1 MSNGYPLDRLI
12 GIRERRYEQMTAQRR
27 HQQQVLQ
34 QTLKELEN
42 TRQELSAFLAFRE
55 KEIERRYSEI
65 MDCVRT
71 QEEIADFNSGLSQLY
86 EKEVQFRTEL
96 RGLEKKAEEERL
108 ALKRAEEQ
116 VVRAHKAVE
125 KLESHKVI
133 WLSGQKRLMEYRA
146 DLEMEDFRV
155 KKPEY

>member
-42 TRQELSAFLAFRE
+42 TRQELSAFLEYRE
-55 KEIERRYSEI
+55 KEIERRYAEI

-86 EKEVQFRTEL
+86 EKEVQLRAEL
-96 RGLEKKAEEERL
+96 LGLEKKVADARQALTQAE
-108 ALKRAEEQ
+108 AL

-133 WLSGQKRLMEYRA
+133 WLAGQKRLMEYRA

>member
-1 MSNGYPLDRLI
+1 M
-12 GIRERRYEQMTAQRR
+12 
-27 HQQQVLQ
+27 
-34 QTLKELEN
+34 K
-42 TRQELSAFLAFRE
+42 
-55 KEIERRYSEI
+55 
-65 MDCVRT
+65 
-71 QEEIADFNSGLSQLY
+71 
-86 EKEVQFRTEL
+86 
-96 RGLEKKAEEERL
+96 KKAEEERL

-125 KLESHKVI
+125 KLESHK

>member
-1 MSNGYPLDRLI
+1 MSSGYPLDKLI
-12 GIRERRYEQMTAQRR
+12 GIRERRYQQLTEKRR
-27 HQQQVLQ
+27 QQQQILQ
-34 QTLKELEN
+34 QTVKELES
-42 TRQELSAFLAFRE
+42 TKQELSAFLTFRE
-55 KEIERRYSEI
+55 QEIERRYAEI

-86 EKEVQFRTEL
+86 EKEVQLRAEL
-96 RGLEKKAEEERL
+96 LGLEKKVADARQALTQAE
-108 ALKRAEEQ
+108 AL

-133 WLSGQKRLMEYRA
+133 WLAGQKRLMEYRA